1 MADHAFRI
9 ESDSPAKDDL
19 MFWRIVGHEA
29 LARPSSY
36 ELTVL
41 STNKAIDAKDIL
53 GRAFDVVIG
62 FEDAEGGAHERHCQG
77 HAVRFVRSGH
87 VGRHFE
93 YRITLRSWFWLL
105 TKRTN
110 SRILQDKKVLEVL
123 DAVFEDSPIKRFKK
137 TKAGNVIGTHQPRR
151 YCVQHQE
158 SDYQF
163 LSRLLEDE
171 GIYYWFDAH
180 DAPGT
185 MHLSDASDLAHEKLP
200 VMDTLHYALDGASE
214 ARHGEISRWVSA
226 RQFDTGKQASRDSDF
241 KAIKKKLGV
250 EIDASDDHELADFEA
265 FEFPGGYFTGDDG
278 ENRTKW
284 RGEELNARRDRH
296 WALTSWPD
304 VAAGRS
310 FKFEGD
316 PDGSRNGDYVIA
328 ACTFMVSHP
337 GHESVDAGAAQP
349 WHVQAALADVLRDDA
364 VNADTLQVLEDLIA
378 GTPLLNTSQ
387 PGTSAFLITALP
399 MERAFRPP
407 RLTPRVTMPG
417 PQTAIVVGPA
427 GDELHVDEHGRVKV
441 HFHWDRYDQSNE
453 KSTCWVR
460 VSQPWAGK
468 GWGGYFAPR
477 IGQEVIV
484 DFLNGDP
491 DRPVI
496 VGRVYNDDQ
505 PIPYKSPTQSGFKTR
520 STPGGDASN
529 YNEIQFE
536 DRKGEE
542 LLSVHAER
550 DMRRSVERDDTTD
563 IGRDQRLRVDRDQHT
578 HVQRDQTLRV
588 DNERKLHVRKNESHQ
603 VDLTQR
609 TEIGEEQHLHVV
621 SNQATQVDGE
631 QSTVVKGNL
640 FTHTQSSRQDMTDGD
655 ERRLV
660 KGNQTF
666 IVEGDLGYKATNM
679 TFEAEHIDFKV
690 TGANSMVLES
700 PDGPYSIIANKF
712 TLASNT
718 DASIIAVGNI
728 NQISIENNVTA
739 YGNNNGAFFGF
750 SSDVT
755 MGLARSTTL
764 GISIDSAIGGGLR
777 TAYGFD
783 AEMTAGYKMSVTTAT
798 DIETTP
804 MKIFTPPGMSPPNT
818 GPVVLSESASWYA
831 VAAGVSTGFLSGLA
845 GLVEWGGQGSDAE
858 KELKEVAQAAA
869 NAGHVGLAA
878 RLRRLFDD
886 GAGSMAEDAPANT
899 RSTKGDDFTKD
910 YYDYSVDPQTP
921 GRVPKLGDLDYE
933 RYEKRAD
940 TRMFVFNPEKS
951 FGGAYGPQRPKFLD
965 EPKPDAGEADG
976 TTKPRKDGEP

>member
-1 MADHAFRI
+1 MSHDFRI
-9 ESDSPAKDDL
+9 ESESPAKDDL
-19 MFWRIVGHEA
+19 MFWSIAGHEA
-29 LARPSSY
+29 LARASTY

-41 STNKAIDAKDIL
+41 SENAFIDAKDIL
-53 GRAFDVVIG
+53 GHAFDVVID
-62 FEDAEGGAHERHCQG
+62 FSDADGATHERHCQG
-77 HAVRFVRSGH
+77 HAVRFTRGQQL
-87 VGRHFE
+87 GRYFR
-93 YRITLRSWFWLL
+93 YQIRLRSWFWLL

-110 SRILQDKKVLEVL
+110 SRILQDKPVLGIL

-137 TKAGNVIGTHQPRR
+137 TRTDNVVGTHPARR
-151 YCVQHQE
+151 YCVQFQE
-158 SDYQF
+158 SDYNY
-163 LSRLLEDE
+163 LSRLLEAE

-185 MHLSDASDLAHEKLP
+185 MHLSDASGIAHEKLAVEAKLRFASP
-200 VMDTLHYALDGASE
+200 DVSE
-214 ARHGEISRWVSA
+214 ARFNEISEWIDVR
-226 RQFDTGKQASRDSDF
+226 RFDSGKYASRDVDY
-241 KAIKKKLGV
+241 KAIKKPLSVDVDVQEK
-250 EIDASDDHELADFEA
+250 HELSDLEVFEY
-265 FEFPGGYFTGDDG
+265 PGNYFTGEEVDAAVKVHLEEFDG
-278 ENRTKW
+278 
-284 RGEELNARRDRH
+284 RRERH
-296 WALTSWPD
+296 WGLTSWPD

-310 FKFEGD
+310 FDFEGD
-316 PDGSRNGDYVIA
+316 RGGLRDGEYVIGGCVFVA
-328 ACTFMVSHP
+328 SHR
-337 GHESVDAGAAQP
+337 GYEGASDDAESQSA
-349 WHVQAALADVLRDDA
+349 AALLSEAILDDA
-364 VNADTLQVLEDLIA
+364 VNADVMAAFTELLERQPSLRT
-378 GTPLLNTSQ
+378 GTR
-387 PGTSAFLITALP
+387 GASAFLITALP
-399 MERAFRPP
+399 VERTFRPP

-417 PQTAIVVGPA
+417 PQSAIVCGPE
-427 GDELHVDEHGRVKV
+427 GEELHVDEGRVMV
-441 HFHWDRYDQSNE
+441 HFHWDRYNDGDG
-453 KSTCWVR
+453 KATCWIR
-460 VSQPWAGK
+460 CSQPWAGK
-468 GWGGYFAPR
+468 GWGGYFTPR

-484 DFLNGDP
+484 EFMNGDP

-496 VGRVYNDDQ
+496 TGRVYNDDQ

-520 STPGGDASN
+520 STPSGDASN

-609 TEIGEEQHLHVV
+609 TKIGEEQHLHVV